1 MNKVNV
7 VMITTKEYNR
17 LLRCKKALIV
27 VGVGLLICGV
37 CQLGM
42 EGLENESKNTNTNES
57 N

>member
-37 CQLGM
+37 CQLRM
-42 EGLENESKNTNTNES
+42 EGLENESKNANTNES

>member
-1 MNKVNV
+1 MNKVNI

-17 LLRCKKALIV
+17 LLRCKKTLIV

-37 CQLGM
+37 CQLRM
-42 EGLENESKNTNTNES
+42 EGLENESKNANTNES